1 MRKTGTFLLSILLMG
16 SMARGAIADVVVGIT
31 LSTSGP
37 GAFSGADHL
46 MAARMLPET
55 IAGQK
60 IRYIILNEESDP
72 TLSTKN
78 ARKFVTED
86 NVDLLIGGTL
96 TPSNIA
102 VSIVAAET
110 KTPQIALSPI
120 DVSQD
125 RFPWVFITAQD
136 SATVAKPLF
145 NDMKRRGIKTVA
157 YMGFNDAFGEPWIKA
172 LEDFSKKENI
182 QIVAS
187 ERFARTDTSLT
198 GQSLKIVV
206 AKPDAV
212 LVGAAG
218 PASAL
223 VQSTITERGYK
234 GVFYHTHGAASP
246 AFLKSGG
253 KAVEGALLTA
263 GPMIVASQLPDGS
276 PSKKVSETFIQSYRS
291 MYGKEPSAFAGYMYD
306 AGMLLQAALPDALAK
321 AKPGTPEFRSALRS
335 SFERVKGVAG
345 VQGVYTMTPTD
356 HNGHDVNSL
365 VLLSVEQGAFKLVK

>member
-1 MRKTGTFLLSILLMG
+1 MRKTGTFLLSILLMV
-16 SMARGAIADVVVGIT
+16 SMARGAVADVVVGIT

-110 KTPQIALSPI
+110 RTPQIALSPI

-145 NDMKRRGIKTVA
+145 NDMKRRRIKTVA

-172 LEDFSKKENI
+172 LEDFSKKEDL

-198 GQSLKIVV
+198 GQSLKIVA

-223 VQSTITERGYK
+223 AQSTLMERGYK
-234 GVFYHTHGAASP
+234 GIFYHTHGAASP

-263 GPMIVASQLPDGS
+263 GPMIVASQLPDS
-276 PSKKVSETFIQSYRS
+276 NPSKKVSESFIQNYRS
-291 MYGKEPSAFAGYMYD
+291 MHNKEPSAFAGYMYD
-306 AGMLLQAALPDALAK
+306 AGLLLQAALPDALAK
-321 AKPGTPEFRSALRS
+321 AKPGTPEFRNALRNS
-335 SFERVKGVAG
+335 LEQLKGIAG